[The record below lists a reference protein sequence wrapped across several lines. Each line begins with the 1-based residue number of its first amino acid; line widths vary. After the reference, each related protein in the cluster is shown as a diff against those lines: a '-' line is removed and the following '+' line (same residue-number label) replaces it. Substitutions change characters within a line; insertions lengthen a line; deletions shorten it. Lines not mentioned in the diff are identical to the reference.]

1 MASSSM
7 SHTEEEDGRAIRMAA
22 AALDLINIEMALRD
36 GRLGEQTNARLL
48 QRREEATRDLDPE
61 FAPDLASRLG
71 EEALRDAVEQ
81 HCPPSSRASIDE
93 LMEREGGMLP
103 VVQDRIRRMP
113 SVPTT
118 DDRGGA
124 CLQTHLSNDE
134 WGCALGAI
142 AIVGGAYANSWLGG
156 IAVVG
161 GIVMMA
167 SYC

>member
-1 MASSSM
+1 MASSM

-22 AALDLINIEMALRD
+22 AALDLINIEVALRD

-93 LMEREGGMLP
+93 LTEREGGMVP
-103 VVQDRIRRMP
+103 IVQDRILRM
-113 SVPTT
+113 SAVPTT
-118 DDRGGA
+118 DVRVGDGF
-124 CLQTHLSNDE
+124 QTLSNDG